1 MNEQNIVN
9 VLPSYSKT
17 GVEGI
22 ILELKRELQEQKQ
35 INAILKDSNNL
46 EKAQEITNFVQRN
59 EGDLDDQLF
68 RLQKVIEEIKQIVND
83 NLKLEESEDT
93 YNELIDSP
101 DCKRVAE
108 KLVNLKKMKKDAL
121 IFLESAGII
130 LPHIN

>member
-1 MNEQNIVN
+1 MDEQNIVN

-22 ILELKRELQEQKQ
+22 ILELKRELKEQKQ
-35 INAILKDSNNL
+35 INAILKDSNNV

-68 RLQKVIEEIKQIVND
+68 RLQKVIDEIKEIVND

-93 YNELIDSP
+93 YNDLIESP

>member
-1 MNEQNIVN
+1 MDEQNIVN

-22 ILELKRELQEQKQ
+22 ILELKRELKEQKQ
-35 INAILKDSNNL
+35 INAILKDSNNV

-68 RLQKVIEEIKQIVND
+68 RLQKVIDEIKEIVND

-93 YNELIDSP
+93 YNELIESP

>member
-1 MNEQNIVN
+1 MDEQNIVN
-9 VLPSYSKT
+9 VLPSYSKS

-22 ILELKRELQEQKQ
+22 ILELKRELKEQKQ

-68 RLQKVIEEIKQIVND
+68 RLQKVIDEIKEIVNE
-83 NLKLEESEDT
+83 NLKLEETEDN
-93 YNELIDSP
+93 YNELIDSL

>member
-1 MNEQNIVN
+1 MDEQNIVN

-22 ILELKRELQEQKQ
+22 ILELKRELKEQKQ
-35 INAILKDSNNL
+35 INAILKDSNNV

-68 RLQKVIEEIKQIVND
+68 RLQKVIEEIKEIVNN

-93 YNELIDSP
+93 YNELIESP